1 MWHGGIPLQDY
12 KLAKVRK
19 PVAVKYRKP
28 VAVKYRKPEM
38 GEIWTGRGQM
48 TTWLKAMEAAGRKRE
63 EFLVG

>member
-12 KLAKVRK
+12 KLAKV
-19 PVAVKYRKP
+19 RKP